1 MSLQEVLKKE
11 SIGEEELKILS
22 ANMHLLSREDK
33 IRFGFE
39 TAEEAE
45 TLEEVEELDSP
56 LAKYKVIGVIPIL
69 DEEGNENGFLEE
81 GSIQEVPELLGD
93 SWVEEGIAEKVLEEE
108 AKVEVEK
115 PKYATKGAVEKKG
128 MGKLTAHV
136 YLDHLEENGLITRE
150 QNTNT
155 IVSGVKMGHFIGY
168 KGQFYKI
175 VDDGYSQISNEFSW
189 AGDRRF
195 FITIEAIEVDEE
207 IFQGR

>member
-115 PKYATKGAVEKKG
+115 PKRGRAPKK
-128 MGKLTAHV
+128 A
-136 YLDHLEENGLITRE
+136 
-150 QNTNT
+150 
-155 IVSGVKMGHFIGY
+155 
-168 KGQFYKI
+168 
-175 VDDGYSQISNEFSW
+175 
-189 AGDRRF
+189 
-195 FITIEAIEVDEE
+195 
-207 IFQGR
+207 